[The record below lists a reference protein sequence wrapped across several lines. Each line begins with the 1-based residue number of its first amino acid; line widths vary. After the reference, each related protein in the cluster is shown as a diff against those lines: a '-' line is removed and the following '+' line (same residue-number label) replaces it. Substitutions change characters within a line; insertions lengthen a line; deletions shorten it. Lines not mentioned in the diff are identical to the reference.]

1 MSTSTLT
8 GNAQKFGWLLNTF
21 AEETAGVRSA
31 ISVSADGILL
41 AASDNLERDQA
52 EQFGAITSGVSSLTH
67 GASRCFDAD
76 GVEQVIVEM
85 GNAFM
90 FVTAIGLGACL
101 GVLASKDCD
110 MGLIAYEMALL
121 VDRFGSVMSP
131 QVIAEL
137 KNLVVM

>member
-1 MSTSTLT
+1 MTATLT
-8 GNAQKFGWLLNTF
+8 NDAKTFGWLLNTF
-21 AEETAGVRSA
+21 VAETSAVRSA

-41 AASDNLERDQA
+41 ACSDNLDRDQA
-52 EQFGAITSGVSSLTH
+52 EQFGAITSGIASLTH

-85 GNAFM
+85 GSAFV
-90 FVTAIGLGACL
+90 FVTSIGLGSCL
-101 GVLASKDCD
+101 GVLAEKDCD

-121 VDRFGSVMSP
+121 VERFGAVLSP

-137 KNLVVM
+137 KNLIVG

>member
-1 MSTSTLT
+1 MSAFMT
-8 GNAQKFGWLLNTF
+8 GNAKTFSWLLNAF
-21 AEETAGVRSA
+21 ADETAGVRSA

-41 AASDNLERDQA
+41 AASENLERDQA

-67 GASRCFDAD
+67 GASLCFDAE

-101 GVLASKDCD
+101 GVLAEKDCD

-121 VDRFGSVMSP
+121 AERFGTVLSP
-131 QVIAEL
+131 TVIAEL